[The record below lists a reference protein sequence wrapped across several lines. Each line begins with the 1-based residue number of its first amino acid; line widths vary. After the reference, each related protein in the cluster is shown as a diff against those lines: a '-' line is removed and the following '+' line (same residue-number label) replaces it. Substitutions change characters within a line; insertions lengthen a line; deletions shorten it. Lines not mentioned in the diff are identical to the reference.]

1 MIPKFNWDPFGTGP
15 IPMVVE
21 QINGNADGT
30 SVGINFQ
37 NGDTLCYPNHTSYP
51 SDFGIMVNM
60 GGAMGDIS
68 WLEDGSTPMISFHV
82 PTDPFAPYQEGIV
95 IVPTTDEQVVEVS
108 GSYSVQAQAN
118 AYGNNAIFQSA
129 ETFAPTLAYTN
140 AANANNNGN
149 FGLYPIVRSGAN
161 IYDSSPWQWWDPAVV
176 APDNHA
182 NGLLTNPDM
191 SATKARTF
199 IDSIQGYAAP
209 RMMCALSLPGNPC
222 DATINVEEVQS
233 EFNLYPNPTNGLF
246 TVNSINGSAIQMLDI
261 YDVAGRRVMSVNP
274 QQSLITLDI
283 TELPRGL
290 YTIQLRGENFTQTMR
305 IQRM

>member
-1 MIPKFNWDPFGTGP
+1 
-15 IPMVVE
+15 
-21 QINGNADGT
+21 
-30 SVGINFQ
+30 
-37 NGDTLCYPNHTSYP
+37 
-51 SDFGIMVNM
+51 
-60 GGAMGDIS
+60 MGDIS

-95 IVPTTDEQVVEVS
+95 IVPTTNEQVVEVS

-191 SATKARTF
+191 SAAKARTF

-222 DATINVEEVQS
+222 EASVDINEVES
-233 EFNLYPNPTNGLF
+233 EFKIYPNPTNGLF
-246 TVNSINGSAIQMLDI
+246 TVNSVNGSAIQTLDI

-274 QQSLITLDI
+274 QRSLVTIDI
-283 TELPRGL
+283 TELSRGL
-290 YTIQLRGENFTQTMR
+290 YTIQLRGESLTQSMR